1 MQDGIIDSFAHMP
14 AMNGRRSARY
24 FCRYSGNIVQRYFLH
39 NKKPFKPAII
49 FWIIKE
55 NEVHV
60 LRVTREAYH
69 WKHFFATHKNYEYRY
84 SALDLENDKRHLDEE
99 HEEHLKREDHTRS
112 RCRRSDR
119 TPTVNA
125 GFAFCADSKQ
135 MQK

>member
-1 MQDGIIDSFAHMP
+1 MQDGIIDSFTHMP

-60 LRVTREAYH
+60 RRVTREAYH

-84 SALDLENDKRHLDEE
+84 SALDLENDTRHLD
-99 HEEHLKREDHTRS
+99 EEHLKREDHTRS
-112 RCRRSDR
+112 RCR
-119 TPTVNA
+119 
-125 GFAFCADSKQ
+125 
-135 MQK
+135 